1 MFNKKSKLIFPIIFL
16 ILSLLLFGCG
26 SKKAVPQPQTTKPA
40 IKNTETQNNNQSD
53 NQKTEKELQPIKELP
68 KEEEDNNSQTEKK
81 PQVKNSP
88 QIKNNSQEGTSAT
101 SGAAPK
107 GSETTNSKP
116 QPVTNPDLSL
126 YSLGYPIDLRNDAA
140 KTDKEKAAYEV
151 GAKWLSVFRTTDYK
165 QLQSAAQMPGSSYTT
180 DRFQQELD
188 NYFPSF
194 KSESIKNK
202 DTRQVKSIEL
212 ADISFN
218 QIPQLNNQEGAFI
231 KFVTVINAAKN
242 GGNYWVS
249 KYEERVI
256 LLQVNGVW
264 KVDSEQA
271 TQLEN

>member
-1 MFNKKSKLIFPIIFL
+1 MIFPIIFL

-40 IKNTETQNNNQSD
+40 VKNTETQNNNQSD

-68 KEEEDNNSQTEKK
+68 KADEDSNSQTEKK
-81 PQVKNSP
+81 S
-88 QIKNNSQEGTSAT
+88 QIKHNPQGENNSQSGTLPT
-101 SGAAPK
+101 SGAAQK
-107 GSETTNSKP
+107 GSGTTNTKP

-126 YSLGYPIDLRNDAA
+126 YSLGYPIDLKNDAA
-140 KTDKEKAAYEV
+140 KTDKEKAAYEA

-165 QLQSAAQMPGSSYTT
+165 QLQSTAQMPGSNYTT
-180 DRFQQELD
+180 VHFQQELD

-194 KSESIKNK
+194 KSESINNK
-202 DTRQVKSIEL
+202 DTRQVKSIYLE
-212 ADISFN
+212 DISFN
-218 QIPQLNNQEGAFI
+218 QIPQLNNQEGAFL

-271 TQLEN
+271 SQLEN